1 MADVVESADSLA
13 YGFLS
18 LWVRASA
25 GVYLR
30 KLALLVKEN
39 VFSWVFMGLF
49 IFHLCLQLALCK

>member
-25 GVYLR
+25 GVHLR

-39 VFSWVFMGLF
+39 VFS
-49 IFHLCLQLALCK
+49 